1 MTDDQTQPQNN
12 SPHVGSKPRVLH
24 PMEPWRDQ
32 PAKCVHCNRVF
43 PTLAGL
49 RAHLGHC
56 KLRQLNRFFVVGKY
70 LFTIRC
76 NPLKRKIMSINDE
89 ILETHN
95 EKVLI
100 GLLKGFVRYNLL
112 SNFTVSELDGWT
124 KENPLFPDGIVRFP
138 ELKKKLTP
146 KNMEM
151 FQQGVEKLK
160 TTPQINIDVTQTN
173 KEVSI

>member
-1 MTDDQTQPQNN
+1 MIDEQPQ
-12 SPHVGSKPRVLH
+12 SPNANAQRVSKPRVLH
-24 PMEPWRDQ
+24 PMEPWRDV
-32 PAKCVHCNRVF
+32 PAKCVHCNKVF

-56 KLRQLNRFFVVGKY
+56 KLRQLNRFFIVGKY
-70 LFTIRC
+70 LFTIKC
-76 NPLKRKIMSINDE
+76 NPLKRKIFAIHDE

-100 GLLKGFVRYNLL
+100 GLLKGFVRYNLV
-112 SNFTVSELDGWT
+112 SNFTVTELEGWT

-146 KNMEM
+146 KNMQT
-151 FQQGVEKLK
+151 FQQGVEQLK
-160 TTPQINIDVTQTN
+160 SIPQVNIDGTQTN